1 MNADTLKLRK
11 LAEIVL
17 RLMKKNGTKHAWSPA
32 AEGLPEKLR
41 NEPLDR
47 LLQVGSADARFHFRQ
62 PNARLQDDF
71 FTQSSDGGELKSL
84 VTVVNKTAFHNFG
97 FPAHKED
104 RR

>member
-17 RLMKKNGTKHAWSPA
+17 RLMRKNGTKYAWSPA

-47 LLQVGSADARFHFRQ
+47 LLQVGFSC
-62 PNARLQDDF
+62 PI
-71 FTQSSDGGELKSL
+71 SYPVSL
-84 VTVVNKTAFHNFG
+84 MRDYRMIFSHS
-97 FPAHKED
+97 
-104 RR
+104 